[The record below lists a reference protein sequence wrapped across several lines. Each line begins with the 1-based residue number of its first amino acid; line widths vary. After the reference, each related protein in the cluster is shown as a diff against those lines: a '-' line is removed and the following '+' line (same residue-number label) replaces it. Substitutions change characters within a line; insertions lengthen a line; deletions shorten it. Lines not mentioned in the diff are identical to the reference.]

1 MDPNHNAFDDSAVP
15 PTVSPSTS
23 PTAKANSEGVV
34 TTDDPIAAIIGSGPY
49 PIEAYEFVQ
58 EGLRHTVDRILRH
71 TRSLHGATETVGGG
85 SFDGSMHGQH
95 DFDGQPG
102 HMGNVG
108 SLGSEGNLGNLGNMG
123 NMGNF
128 GSVNNA
134 AGSPFDTAAEFNFA
148 NSNSG
153 HITGQQLC
161 IGLREYAI
169 HRYGMLA
176 PVVLRHWNVL
186 RTEDFGRIVYRLI
199 DIGLMSRTPDDS
211 LSDFAGVYEFD
222 EVFGAAQLASRVGR
236 N

>member
-23 PTAKANSEGVV
+23 PTAKANSEGVA
-34 TTDDPIAAIIGSGPY
+34 TMDDPIAAIIGSGPY

-95 DFDGQPG
+95 DFDGQSG
-102 HMGNVG
+102 HLGN
-108 SLGSEGNLGNLGNMG
+108 SGNLGNLG
-123 NMGNF
+123 
-128 GSVNNA
+128 SPNNA

-148 NSNSG
+148 DSDSR

-199 DIGLMSRTPDDS
+199 DIGMMSRTPDDS

>member
-1 MDPNHNAFDDSAVP
+1 M
-15 PTVSPSTS
+15 
-23 PTAKANSEGVV
+23 
-34 TTDDPIAAIIGSGPY
+34 DDPIAAIIGSGPY

-95 DFDGQPG
+95 DFDGQSG
-102 HMGNVG
+102 HLGNN
-108 SLGSEGNLGNLGNMG
+108 LGNNLGNLG
-123 NMGNF
+123 
-128 GSVNNA
+128 SPNNA

-148 NSNSG
+148 DSDSR

-199 DIGLMSRTPDDS
+199 DIGMMSRTPDDS